1 MLHIPLL
8 RGGKPYRSMNV
19 ATLNHVRT
27 GEPVAEVSLANSGLI
42 SRDLRNVKQHQ
53 QRLQEIPVREILEI
67 CRKAAT
73 LFGEAD
79 LPIDPVAGTTQSYD
93 DYLKQLSSTT
103 GMPLALCRIN
113 AEKIRFVMQNME
125 RVLGGLTRGVDVEV
139 LDRGF
144 VDQDDRLLSYI
155 READSLGAVLP
166 SNSPGVHSLWIP
178 ALAMKVPLVIKPGG
192 LEPWS
197 PFRIGQALVAAG
209 LPAEAFG
216 FYPTDHNGASQILLS
231 TDRSMIFGDKGTVA
245 SWVDDPRVQIH
256 GPGWSKVVFGADRAP
271 HWREHLDLV
280 SISVAENGG
289 RACLNSSGI
298 WMPSHGR
305 ELAEALAERLAAI
318 PARDLDDP
326 EARLAAFPVPE
337 VARRISEYV
346 DTQLQIP
353 GAVDLTAKL
362 RPEGRVAEV
371 GGCTFL
377 LPTVIWLDDP
387 THPLAETELLF
398 PFATVAEVPQDE
410 LIEGIKETLVV
421 TALTGDRAFQQE
433 LMQARNIDRLNLAEV
448 PTSRISWD
456 QPHEGNLFEHLY
468 RQRAF
473 QNAVPA

>member
-8 RGGKPYRSMNV
+8 RAGGPYRSMNT

-27 GEPVAEVSLANSGLI
+27 GEPVAQVSLANAGLI
-42 SRDLRNVKQHQ
+42 SRDLRDVRKHQ
-53 QRLQEIPVREILEI
+53 AKLQEIPVRELLEI
-67 CRKAAT
+67 CKRAAT
-73 LFGEAD
+73 LFGEGE
-79 LPIDPVAGTTQSYD
+79 LPIDPVAGTTQSFD
-93 DYLKQLSSTT
+93 DYLRQLSATT
-103 GMPLALCRIN
+103 GMPLSLCRIN
-113 AEKIRFVMQNME
+113 ASKIQFVMANME
-125 RVLGGLTRGVDVEV
+125 RVLGGLTRGIDVDVI
-139 LDRGF
+139 DRGF
-144 VDQDDRLLSYI
+144 VEQDQRLTSYI

-178 ALAMKVPLVIKPGG
+178 SLAMKVPLVIKPGG

-197 PFRIGQALVAAG
+197 PFRIGQALIAAG

-216 FYPTDHNGASQILLS
+216 FYPTDHNGASQILLG

-245 SWVDDPRVQIH
+245 SWVGDPRVQIH

-280 SISVAENGG
+280 ALSVAENGG
-289 RACLNSSGI
+289 RACLNASGV

-318 PARDLDDP
+318 PARDLEDP

-337 VARRISEYV
+337 VAHRVSEFV
-346 DTQLQIP
+346 DAQLEVP

-362 RPEGRVAEV
+362 RPTGRVAEV
-371 GGCTFL
+371 GGCTYL

-387 THPLAETELLF
+387 DHPLAETELLF
-398 PFATVAEVPQDE
+398 PFATVAQVPQPE
-410 LIEGIKETLVV
+410 LIGAIKETLVV
-421 TALTGDRAFQQE
+421 TALTGDRAFQRE

-473 QNAVPA
+473 MNAVPA